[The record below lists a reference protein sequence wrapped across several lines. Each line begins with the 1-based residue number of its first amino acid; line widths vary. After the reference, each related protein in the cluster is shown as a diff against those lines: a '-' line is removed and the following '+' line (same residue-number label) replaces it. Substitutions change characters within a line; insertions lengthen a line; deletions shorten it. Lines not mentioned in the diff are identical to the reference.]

1 MSAPA
6 PDANLHIVIRRSG
19 VVLLKRSD
27 DNWRAVQDL
36 FADYMT
42 SVGAY
47 TLAQALEWIELEW
60 PDIHAARAADIA
72 AFAAGSA
79 EMLPLT

>member
-1 MSAPA
+1 MPCAEI
-6 PDANLHIVIRRSG
+6 HIVILQSG
-19 VVLLKRSD
+19 IVLLKRPD
-27 DNWRAVQDL
+27 DDWRAIQDL

-47 TLAQALEWIELEW
+47 TLAEALEWIELEW
-60 PDIHAARAADIA
+60 PDLHAARAADVA
-72 AFAAGSA
+72 AFAGGPA